1 MYLYLIFIVL
11 SLLFILEVSNVRIRE
26 FPLFYKSAYIGI
38 LCIVFFLSM
47 LRWENGTD
55 WTPYYEYFSLVAIDP
70 SLGYMEPGFT
80 WLCHIDSKFLNYTLH
95 LGIIAFLCIIPVG
108 KRVWQYSPFPLFS
121 LLIWFTVGFAHMFPV
136 RQTIAISLFVFSWK
150 FIQERKLI
158 PFICIIAIAMSFH
171 VTAIIAF
178 PFYFLWNRYIPA
190 KVYVL
195 TISVFFVISIFAG
208 QIFSNLLYGV
218 GSAFFEAKLNEYMG
232 NSEEAFGGAFSPMQV
247 LIRGCINR
255 SFYFFL
261 PLFLLNARRRSEP
274 VLNGFFNMSF
284 YSFILF
290 LISTPLSVALGRMAS
305 YTDMSQILL
314 LPFIF
319 TVRMSKKNALALSSI
334 VLLYLCVR
342 FRGVIFNYEDL
353 YIPYHCVLFN

>member
-1 MYLYLIFIVL
+1 M
-11 SLLFILEVSNVRIRE
+11 EVCNVKIRK

-38 LCIVFFLSM
+38 LSIVFLLSM

-55 WTPYYEYFSLVAIDP
+55 WAPYYDYFSLVAIDP
-70 SLGYMEPGFT
+70 DLGHMEPGFT
-80 WLCHIDSKFLNYTLH
+80 WLCHIDSRYLSYTLH
-95 LGIIAFLCIIPVG
+95 LGIIAILCIVPVA
-108 KRVWQYSPFPLFS
+108 KRLWQYSPFPLFS
-121 LLIWFTVGFAHMFPV
+121 LLIWFAVGFAHMFPV

-158 PFICIIAIAMSFH
+158 PFVCIIAIAMSFH
-171 VTAIIAF
+171 VTVIIAF

-195 TISVFFVISIFAG
+195 TISVVFVISIFAG
-208 QIFSNLLYGV
+208 QIFTNLLYGV
-218 GSAFFEAKLNEYMG
+218 GGAFFEARLNEYMG
-232 NSEEAFGGAFSPMQV
+232 NSEETFGSAYSSTEV
-247 LIRGCINR
+247 LLRGCINR

-261 PLFLLNARRRSEP
+261 PLYLLNVRRKSDP
-274 VLNGFFNMSF
+274 VLDGFFNMSF